1 MKMLRVKDIACNN
14 IMTLEGCIS
23 LENRVLKTPFAFLKN
38 LPHATFFQ
46 TWDLMLFLKM
56 MMKEENYMMMLTILY
71 QPAAH
76 QQAANQLMMK
86 FMKNFQV
93 FIIW

>member
-1 MKMLRVKDIACNN
+1 MHRI
-14 IMTLEGCIS
+14 
-23 LENRVLKTPFAFLKN
+23 
-38 LPHATFFQ
+38 FQ

-71 QPAAH
+71 RPAAR
-76 QQAANQLMMK
+76 QQAANQPMMK

-93 FIIW
+93 FIIC